1 MAFFDDRTEEDYA
14 EDLESAVDFAI
25 KLIDVNKM
33 QVADAIENAAHRFNI
48 ETTEVQVA
56 VEVAL

>member
-25 KLIDVNKM
+25 KLIDVDKM
-33 QVADAIENAAHRFNI
+33 QVADAIERAARRFNI
-48 ETTEVQVA
+48 ETTEVKAA
-56 VEVAL
+56 VEAVL